1 MKQPLVAAL
10 AARLRSMH
18 AEHPL
23 RGLCVALSGGVDS
36 VALLVALQQARR
48 SDAQLRRLPLRAI
61 HIHHHLRPEA
71 DAWARHCRRLCR
83 AQGVSLGVRHVE
95 VPRTKG
101 SSLEA
106 EARRVRYAAFEAAL
120 RTGEALLT
128 AHHEDDQLETMLLQW
143 MRGAGVAGLAAMP
156 ACAPLG
162 RGWLLR
168 PLLTQSRATLEAF
181 VQASGTATVEDD
193 SNVDERFDRNY
204 LRHRIVPLL
213 RERWP
218 AAARVASR
226 SAAHLA
232 EARELL
238 DERAASDVLELAPEG
253 ALSLA
258 KLAALSPARQRN
270 ALRSWITGCGASLPD
285 AVHLER
291 VRHELAVTRADA
303 MPHVEWPGG
312 RVRRYRGQLYCERPP
327 LQAAAAAQAAA
338 SAAVDRLGWDW
349 QRSRSLELGA
359 GRGRLRLVAD
369 RHGPIDAARLPAR
382 LIVRF
387 RAAGE
392 RIALEPGKNRRRLK
406 ELLRAAGVLPWRRDD
421 VPLICSTKSVLAVGD
436 WALAAT
442 LRATPATRRR
452 LRLEWTGA
460 GWIR

>member
-10 AARLRSMH
+10 VARLRSMH
-18 AEHPL
+18 ADHPL
-23 RGLCVALSGGVDS
+23 RGLCVALSGGIDS

-48 SDAQLRRLPLRAI
+48 SDALLRRLPLRAL
-61 HIHHHLRPEA
+61 HVHHHLRPEA
-71 DAWARHCRRLCR
+71 DAWVRHCRRLCR
-83 AQGVSLGVRHVE
+83 AQGVPLGVRHVA

-120 RTGEALLT
+120 RTDEALLT

-156 ACAPLG
+156 ARAPLG

-168 PLLTQSRATLEAF
+168 PLLTQSRATLAAF
-181 VQASGTATVEDD
+181 VQASGTDTVEDD

-204 LRHRIVPLL
+204 VRHRIVPLL
-213 RERWP
+213 RARWP
-218 AAARVASR
+218 AAARVAAR

-238 DERAASDVLELAPEG
+238 EERATADLLDLAPHG

-258 KLAALSPARQRN
+258 KLAALTPARQRN
-270 ALRSWITGCGASLPD
+270 ALRGWIVACGASVPD

-291 VRHELAVTRADA
+291 VRRELAAARADA
-303 MPHVEWPGG
+303 SPLVEWSGG
-312 RVRRYRGQLYCERPP
+312 RVRRYRGQLYCERPQSP
-327 LQAAAAAQAAA
+327 
-338 SAAVDRLGWDW
+338 VVGTDRLGWDW
-349 QRSRSLELGA
+349 RRSRSLELGA
-359 GRGRLRLVAD
+359 GRGRLRLVVD

-382 LIVRF
+382 LVVRF

-392 RIALEPGKNRRRLK
+392 RIALEPGEGRRRLK
-406 ELLRAAGVLPWRRDD
+406 ELLRTAGVLPWRRDD
-421 VPLICSTKSVLAVGD
+421 VPLIGSARSVLAVGD
-436 WALAAT
+436 WAVAAA
-442 LRATPATRRR
+442 LRATASTRRR

-460 GWIR
+460 GCIR